1 MNSWT
6 NGPVTLRL
14 CDEDDWP
21 LLYASLQDVQGRY
34 WLQTTVEPLRSQA
47 GAETD
52 WAGFLAGQPDG
63 RIDLTICVEE
73 QAVGIISL
81 AVQDEISGTFTI
93 PLFLLPEHRG
103 RGYARR
109 ALALLLDY
117 AFNERRLHKWQASV
131 LADNAPSIALHASFG
146 CVEEG
151 RFRAQIFHGG
161 TWHDELWYGLTEDE
175 WRGR

>member
-1 MNSWT
+1 MKLIPSF
-6 NGPVTLRL
+6 
-14 CDEDDWP
+14 
-21 LLYASLQDVQGRY
+21 S
-34 WLQTTVEPLRSQA
+34 
-47 GAETD
+47 
-52 WAGFLAGQPDG
+52 
-63 RIDLTICVEE
+63 
-73 QAVGIISL
+73 
-81 AVQDEISGTFTI
+81 I

-151 RFRAQIFHGG
+151 RFRAQIFHSG

>member
-6 NGPVTLRL
+6 SGPVTLRL

-52 WAGFLAGQPDG
+52 WADFLAGQPDG

-109 ALALLLDY
+109 ALTLLLDY